1 VNLKHENRPDILR
14 QAAQLLE
21 AENQRLHARIGAMA
35 RELAT
40 LKGLGA
46 AGVQH
51 ELFKLRELLAQREK
65 ALFAASSEKRT
76 HPDKTAAQAN
86 KEKGKKPQTGHGPK
100 EQPALRTVPR
110 LFDLDD
116 ADKIC
121 PDCGGDL
128 VEMVGQDEVT
138 EEIDVLRREFVLV
151 KNQCKKYRCSCGNC
165 IQTAKGSKKLKP
177 GMRYSI
183 DFAIAVALDK
193 YSFHLPLDRQ
203 VRMMRGEGLDVTSQT
218 LWDQIEALASLLK
231 GIPERIRQYL
241 LTLSVLGAD
250 ETEWPLLDKRDKP
263 SKRKVWYAWSLCTPL
278 AVYYRVSEKRNSKEV
293 CDLLEAFDGVL
304 MTDGLKIYQSAKTK
318 QGCKYISAFC
328 WAHTRRK
335 FLAAEAS
342 HSKEAGAIIN
352 LIDELFAIDRLADK
366 RCPTGPPNDSEK
378 LETLRKLRHERSKPV
393 LQALAAWAM
402 MLKVLPDTAM
412 GRALSYM
419 TDLWTG
425 LIRFASDPGIPL
437 SNNGTERALRGPV
450 VGRKN
455 HYGSK
460 SRRGTEV
467 AALFYTLIESALLAG
482 INPTA
487 YLRRAVDDALDG
499 KVPPLPHELAI
510 S

>member
-1 VNLKHENRPDILR
+1 VNLQHENRPAILR

-21 AENQRLHARIGAMA
+21 TENRRLHARIGAMA
-35 RELAT
+35 RELAA
-40 LKGLGA
+40 LKGLGD

-51 ELFKLRELLAQREK
+51 ELFKLRELLAQREN

-76 HPDKTAAQAN
+76 HSENAAPATNQDD
-86 KEKGKKPQTGHGPK
+86 EKKPQKGHGPK
-100 EQPALRTVPR
+100 AQPALRVVPR
-110 LFDLDD
+110 LFDLED

-128 VEMVGQDEVT
+128 VEMVGQVEET

-151 KNQCKKYRCSCGNC
+151 KNQCKKYRCRCGNC
-165 IQTAKGSKKLKP
+165 IQTAPGSKKFKP

-183 DFAIAVALDK
+183 DFAITVALDK

-231 GIPERIRQYL
+231 DIPERIRQYL
-241 LTLSVLGAD
+241 LTLAVLGAD
-250 ETEWPLLDKRDKP
+250 ETEGPLLDKRDKP
-263 SKRKVWYAWSLCTPL
+263 SKRKVWYAWSLCTPH

-293 CDLLEAFDGVL
+293 CDLIQAFDGVL

-318 QGCKYISAFC
+318 QGCQYISAFC

-352 LIDELFAIDRLADK
+352 LIDELFAIDRL
-366 RCPTGPPNDSEK
+366 CPTGPPDDPERLNV
-378 LETLRKLRHERSKPV
+378 LRKLRHERSKPV

-402 MLKVLPDTAM
+402 MFNVLPDTAM
-412 GRALSYM
+412 GRALRYM

-425 LIRFASDPGIPL
+425 LIRFASDPRIPL

-482 INPTA
+482 IDPTA
-487 YLRRAVDDALDG
+487 YLKRAVNDALDG
-499 KVPPLPHELAI
+499 KVPPLPHQVAR

>member
-1 VNLKHENRPDILR
+1 MNLQNENRPDILR

-21 AENQRLHARIGAMA
+21 TENRHLHARIGAMA

-65 ALFAASSEKRT
+65 ALFSASSEKRT
-76 HPDKTAAQAN
+76 HPGGASAEAGKDDK
-86 KEKGKKPQTGHGPK
+86 KKPQKGHGPT
-100 EQPALRTVPR
+100 EQPALRVVPR

-116 ADKIC
+116 ADKVC

-128 VEMVGQDEVT
+128 VEMVGQAEET
-138 EEIDVLRREFVLV
+138 EEIDVLRREFILV
-151 KNQCKKYRCSCGNC
+151 RNQCKKYRCSCGNC
-165 IQTAKGSKKLKP
+165 IQTATGSKKLKP

-183 DFAIAVALDK
+183 DFAITVALDK

-218 LWDQIEALASLLK
+218 LWDQIEALASLLRDL
-231 GIPERIRQYL
+231 PERIRQYL
-241 LTLSVLGAD
+241 LTLAVLGAD
-250 ETEWPLLDKRDKP
+250 ETEWPLLDKREKP
-263 SKRKVWYAWSLCTPL
+263 SKRKVWYAWSLCTPY

-293 CDLLEAFDGVL
+293 CDLIQEFDGVL

-352 LIDELFAIDRLADK
+352 LIDELFAIDRL
-366 RCPTGPPNDSEK
+366 CPPGPPNDPERID
-378 LETLRKLRHERSKPV
+378 ELRRLRHERSKPV
-393 LQALAAWAM
+393 LQGLASWAM
-402 MLKVLPDTAM
+402 MFKVLPDTAM

-425 LIRFASDPGIPL
+425 LIRFASDPLIPL

-482 INPTA
+482 IDPTA
-487 YLRRAVDDALDG
+487 YLRRAVNDALDG
-499 KVPPLPHELAI
+499 KVPPLPHELAL